1 MVDLSNSK
9 RDAFSTCH
17 PFVNFYYF
25 VVIIIC
31 AMFFLHPVLMVIS
44 FVSGLVYAI
53 YLNGKKA
60 VRFTLFGMMPMFL
73 IASLFNPLFSHAG
86 MTTLFFL
93 RNGNP
98 VTLESVLY
106 GLAMGGML
114 ISVMAWFSCFNKV
127 ITSDKL
133 VFLFGKLIPALS
145 LIFSMTLRLV
155 PRFKHQIGVIAH
167 AQKCIGR
174 GMSDGHLGK
183 RIKNGMNIISILMT
197 WALENGIETATS
209 MKARGYGLKGR
220 THFSTFRF
228 EKRDVIIMI
237 LMIIC
242 TVTIMAGSYLGRT
255 SMQFF
260 PKVIMPP
267 IDLLSMVIY
276 VVFLILVN
284 IPMSLNVWE
293 EIKWKSIR
301 SKI

>member
-1 MVDLSNSK
+1 MTGNK
-9 RDAFSTCH
+9 RDAFSSCH

-25 VVIIIC
+25 VIVIIC

-44 FVSGLVYAI
+44 FISGFIYAI

-60 VRFTLFGMMPMFL
+60 VRFTLFGMIPMFL
-73 IASLFNPLFSHAG
+73 IAALFNPLFSHAG
-86 MTTLFFL
+86 ITTLFFL

-114 ISVMAWFSCFNKV
+114 VSVMTWFSCFNK
-127 ITSDKL
+127 IMTADKL
-133 VFLFGKLIPALS
+133 TFLFGKLIPALA
-145 LIFSMTLRLV
+145 LIFTMTLRLV
-155 PRFKHQIGVIAH
+155 PRFKHQIGVIAN

-174 GMSDGHLGK
+174 GMSDGKLWM
-183 RIKNGMNIISILMT
+183 RIRNGMNIISILVT

-220 THFSTFRF
+220 THFSMFHF
-228 EKRDVIIMI
+228 EKRDMIVMLLMVSCTLII
-237 LMIIC
+237 
-242 TVTIMAGSYLGRT
+242 VVGSYFGRT
-255 SMQFF
+255 GMQFF

-267 IDLLSMVIY
+267 SDSWSMVIY
-276 VVFLILVN
+276 LVFLVFVN
-284 IPMSLNVWE
+284 IPMILNVWE
-293 EIKWKSIR
+293 DIKWKSIK